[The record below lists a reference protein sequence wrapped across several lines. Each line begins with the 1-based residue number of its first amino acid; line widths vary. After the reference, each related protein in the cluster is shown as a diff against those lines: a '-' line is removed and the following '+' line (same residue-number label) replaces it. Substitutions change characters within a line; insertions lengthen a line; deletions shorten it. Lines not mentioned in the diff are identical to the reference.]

1 MEDRRAAYKNAGVN
15 LEAADSF
22 VDRIKNMAKETYT
35 KGVVTDIGLFAGMFR
50 LDVRGMSSPV
60 LVSSAD
66 GVGTKLKLAFQMDKH
81 DTIGYDLVAMNVND
95 IVVHGAKPLYF
106 LDYFAT
112 GQLDVDRA
120 EQVVSGISAGCKE
133 AKCALLGGETA
144 ELPGFYAPGE
154 YDLSGFCVGLVDDA
168 KIVDGSSIGVG
179 HKVIGLASSG
189 LHSNGFS
196 LVRNLVEKSG
206 QDLKAPFGEDGKT
219 FGEVLLE
226 PTRIYVRT
234 ILNLLRDF
242 DIKGIVHITGG
253 GFYDNIPRV
262 LPRGVQV
269 NLDFNA
275 WPKAD
280 IFHWL
285 KDAGGL
291 SWDEML
297 QIFNCG
303 LGMVLIVGKRD
314 YEDVLI
320 RLQGLKETAWLI
332 GEVDAR
338 KKEEQDQVAISID
351 G

>member
-1 MEDRRAAYKNAGVN
+1 MEDRRAAYKDAGVN

-22 VDRIKNMAKETYT
+22 VGRIKKLAKGTYT

-50 LDVRGMSSPV
+50 LDVKGMSSPI

-120 EQVVSGISAGCKE
+120 EQVVSGIAAGCKE

-154 YDLSGFCVGLVDDA
+154 YDLSGFCVGLVDDER
-168 KIVDGSSIGVG
+168 IVDGSSIGVG

-189 LHSNGFS
+189 VHSNGFS
-196 LVRNLVEKSG
+196 LVRRLVDMSG
-206 QDLKAPFGEDGKT
+206 QELQAPFGDGDKS

-234 ILNLLRDF
+234 VLNLLRDF

-262 LPRGVQV
+262 LPRSVQV
-269 NLDFNA
+269 ALDFNA
-275 WPKAD
+275 WPKPAV
-280 IFHWL
+280 FHWL
-285 KDAGGL
+285 KETGDL
-291 SWDEML
+291 SWTEML

-303 LGMVLIVGKRD
+303 VGMALIVGKRD
-314 YEDVLI
+314 YEDILI
-320 RLQGLKETAWLI
+320 RLRGLKETAWLI
-332 GEVDAR
+332 GEVEAR
-338 KKEEQDQVAISID
+338 KDDQDQVKVLM
-351 G
+351 